1 MEKYRYTFTM
11 MDQIDKQQLLKIL
24 QANPLGMM
32 LVDSDG
38 KVAWVNDNFP
48 IISGIS
54 SLQVIDKTVDT
65 VPAEYRELF
74 DGEATINLPALDNR
88 PETWLVVSSQTLD
101 DGSRVQ
107 YIKDATLM
115 RQLAKERDELK
126 HKVMEL
132 NIVDEVTGLLNPRG
146 LYQAL
151 EPQVS
156 RSRRYNNLLSIMI
169 MRIENLEGIN
179 DSFGHERSH
188 QLLQAMSE
196 ILNDQMRWADS
207 IGRLS
212 DNEFML
218 IMPETPQDIAD
229 HLGGKIRERLSE
241 LTVPNLDGETM
252 ELSTKVGMV
261 QWQKGED
268 TRLLMQR
275 ARATLNDSEEIH
287 IAVA

>member
-1 MEKYRYTFTM
+1 
-11 MDQIDKQQLLKIL
+11 MDQIDKQQLLDIL

-32 LVDSDG
+32 LIDPQGTVS
-38 KVAWVNDNFP
+38 WVNDNFP
-48 IISGIS
+48 VISGIS
-54 SLQVIDKTVDT
+54 SLQVIGKTSET
-65 VPAEYRELF
+65 VPAEYRNLLDE
-74 DGEATINLPALDNR
+74 EATIYLAAIENR
-88 PETWLVVSSQTLD
+88 AETWLVVSSLLLS

-107 YIKDATLM
+107 YIKDVSLV

-126 HKVMEL
+126 AKVSEL

-146 LYQAL
+146 LYQSL

-156 RSRRYNNLLSIMI
+156 RSRRYNNLLSILI
-169 MRIENLEGIN
+169 MRIENMEDIN
-179 DSFGHERSH
+179 QRFGYEKSH
-188 QLLQAMSE
+188 LLLHAISE

-212 DNEFML
+212 ENEFML

-229 HLGGKIRERLSE
+229 HLANKIRQRLSE
-241 LTVPNLDGETM
+241 LTVPGLNGDDL
-252 ELSTKVGMV
+252 ELCTKVGMV

-275 ARATLNDSEEIH
+275 ARESLQESEEIRV
-287 IAVA
+287 AVA

>member
-1 MEKYRYTFTM
+1 M
-11 MDQIDKQQLLKIL
+11 MDQFNKDQLLNIL
-24 QANPLGMM
+24 QGNPLGMM
-32 LVDSDG
+32 LIDPQG
-38 KVAWVNDNFP
+38 KVDWVNDNFP

-54 SLQVIDKTVDT
+54 SLQVIGKTIDS
-65 VPAEYRELF
+65 VPAEYHNLF
-74 DGEATINLPALDNR
+74 DDEATIYLSALENR
-88 PETWLVVSSQTLD
+88 PEIWLVVSSQALD
-101 DGSRVQ
+101 DGSRMQ
-107 YIKDATLM
+107 YVKDVSLV

-126 HKVMEL
+126 AKVNEL

-146 LYQAL
+146 LYQSL

-156 RSRRYNNLLSIMI
+156 RSRRYNNLLSILI
-169 MRIENLEGIN
+169 MRIENLDDIN
-179 DSFGHERSH
+179 QKLGYEKSH
-188 QLLQAMSE
+188 LLLQAISE

-229 HLGGKIRERLSE
+229 HLAGKIRERLTE
-241 LTVPNLDGETM
+241 LTVPELNGDTLD
-252 ELSTKVGMV
+252 LCTKVGMV

-275 ARATLNDSEEIH
+275 VRATLKDSAEIRV
-287 IAVA
+287 AVA